1 MEVDEHEKRTRASNS
16 PQSEQN
22 ARRTQNAQFL
32 ARERAQWE
40 DTQSGGMYASM
51 QEFEDARRTSIP
63 MDTRDIWDSW
73 ASEVDEDRNDIRL
86 RFSGLHTQF
95 GASLREIAE
104 MQEYL
109 RSLYDRTQT
118 MQGQINSLGETQV
131 ATREEVS
138 NAFDARNEWVSQRI
152 QVYLASSKLELDVKL
167 QENLQQFQNFWM
179 NEKAELREQTLS
191 AMTDRQGTGL
201 FAEIDQVKNESI
213 LEIREETQRGV
224 RVLQSEREGQASTL
238 QQGSDAYFVNS
249 VETRF
254 GKIGSNLDQIL
265 PQVVKQE
272 QQILYT
278 HEKQK

>member
-1 MEVDEHEKRTRASNS
+1 
-16 PQSEQN
+16 
-22 ARRTQNAQFL
+22 
-32 ARERAQWE
+32 
-40 DTQSGGMYASM
+40 
-51 QEFEDARRTSIP
+51 
-63 MDTRDIWDSW
+63 
-73 ASEVDEDRNDIRL
+73 
-86 RFSGLHTQF
+86 
-95 GASLREIAE
+95 
-104 MQEYL
+104 
-109 RSLYDRTQT
+109 
-118 MQGQINSLGETQV
+118 MQGQINSLGEAQV

-152 QVYLASSKLELDVKL
+152 QVYLACSKLELDVKL

-191 AMTDRQGTGL
+191 AMTDRQGAGF

-272 QQILYT
+272 QKNLYT
-278 HEKQK
+278 HEKQKELFFFQKQLEERLLTVEKITCF